1 MTGAA
6 NPATAAADPL
16 LQVRGLRRS
25 FAGVHAVDGLDLDV
39 AQGSVT
45 GLIGPNG
52 CGKTTSVNC
61 ITGFDRSFTGE
72 VKMMEKPLAGL
83 APEAIARGGLMRTFQ
98 AIRVFD
104 SFTVLENVKLSMQSF
119 DGTTVWQALARTQQ
133 FRRTEH
139 ETESK
144 AYELLE
150 LVGLR
155 AKSHDAAGE
164 LSYGQK
170 KLLSLAGILM
180 SSPRLVI
187 LDEPVA
193 GVNPTRAMEI
203 ADIIKS
209 VKDRGT
215 TFLVI
220 EHNIPFVMRLCDSV
234 VVMDRGKRL
243 VQGPPEEIR
252 NDPAV
257 LEAYLGGAANVG
269 D

>member
-1 MTGAA
+1 MS
-6 NPATAAADPL
+6 ADSRHASTL
-16 LQVRGLRRS
+16 LEVRNLRRS

-39 AQGSVT
+39 AQGSIT

-72 VKMMEKPLAGL
+72 VNMAGAPFAGL
-83 APEAIARGGLMRTFQ
+83 GPDSIARRGMMRTFQ

-104 SFTVLENVKLSMQSF
+104 SFTVLENVKMAMQSF
-119 DGTTVWQALARTQQ
+119 DGSSALQALAHTPR
-133 FRRTEH
+133 FRRTEA
-139 ETESK
+139 ETEKK
-144 AYELLE
+144 AQELLE
-150 LVGLR
+150 LVGLA
-155 AKSHDAAGE
+155 AKAGDAAGE

-180 SSPRLVI
+180 SSPRLVM

-209 VKDRGT
+209 VNALGT
-215 TFLVI
+215 TFLII
-220 EHNIPFVMRLCDSV
+220 EHNIPFIMRLCDSII
-234 VVMDRGKRL
+234 VMDRGKRL
-243 VQGPPEEIR
+243 VQGTPDEIR
-252 NDPAV
+252 GDPAV

-269 D
+269 G

>member
-1 MTGAA
+1 MSAA
-6 NPATAAADPL
+6 VNIAAADRPL
-16 LQVRGLRRS
+16 LRVSDLRRS
-25 FAGVHAVDGLDLDV
+25 FAGVHAVDGLDIEV
-39 AQGSVT
+39 AEGSVT
-45 GLIGPNG
+45 GMIGPNG

-61 ITGFDRSFTGE
+61 ITGFDRSFTGRVDMAE
-72 VKMMEKPLAGL
+72 VPLAGRR
-83 APEAIARGGLMRTFQ
+83 PDAIARGGLMRTFQ

-119 DGTTVWQALARTQQ
+119 DETTVWQALARTPQY
-133 FRRTEH
+133 RRKED
-139 ETESK
+139 ETE
-144 AYELLE
+144 ARALE
-150 LVGLR
+150 LVGLLPKAGDR
-155 AKSHDAAGE
+155 AGE

-180 SSPRLVI
+180 SRPRLVI

-203 ADIIKS
+203 ADIIKA
-209 VKDRGT
+209 VNARGT
-215 TFLVI
+215 AFLVI

-234 VVMDRGKRL
+234 IVMDRGKRL
-243 VQGPPEEIR
+243 VQGTPEEIR

-257 LEAYLGGAANVG
+257 LEAYLGGAVNVG

>member
-1 MTGAA
+1 MNGVAT
-6 NPATAAADPL
+6 PAPAAAGL
-16 LQVRGLRRS
+16 LQVRDLRRS

-104 SFTVLENVKLSMQSF
+104 SFTVLENVKLSLQSF
-119 DGTTVWQALARTQQ
+119 DGTTVWQALVRTQQ
-133 FRRTEH
+133 FRRTED
-139 ETESK
+139 ETEAK

-150 LVGLR
+150 MVGLR

-193 GVNPTRAMEI
+193 GVNPSRAMEI
-203 ADIIKS
+203 ADIIKA
-209 VKDRGT
+209 VNDRGT
-215 TFLVI
+215 TFLII

-243 VQGPPEEIR
+243 VQGTPEQIR

>member
-1 MTGAA
+1 MSAV
-6 NPATAAADPL
+6 ADPAAVHPL
-16 LQVRGLRRS
+16 LRVRNLRRS
-25 FAGVHAVDGLDLDV
+25 FAGVHAVDGLDIDV
-39 AQGSVT
+39 AAGSIT
-45 GLIGPNG
+45 GMIGPNG

-61 ITGFDRSFTGE
+61 ITGFDRSFTGQ
-72 VKMMEKPLAGL
+72 VDMAQTPLAGRT
-83 APEAIARGGLMRTFQ
+83 PDAIARGGLMRTFQ

-104 SFTVLENVKLSMQSF
+104 TFSVLENVKLSMQSF
-119 DGTTVWQALARTQQ
+119 DGTTVWQSLARTSR
-133 FRRTEH
+133 FRRKEE
-139 ETESK
+139 ETE
-144 AYELLE
+144 ARALDLLE
-150 LVGLR
+150 LVGLLP
-155 AKSHDAAGE
+155 KIGDMAGE

-180 SSPRLVI
+180 SDPRLVI

-209 VKDRGT
+209 VNGRGT
-215 TFLVI
+215 SFLII

-234 VVMDRGKRL
+234 IVMDRGKRL
-243 VQGPPEEIR
+243 VQGTPEQIR
-252 NDPAV
+252 DDPAV

>member
-1 MTGAA
+1 MSSSQTAA
-6 NPATAAADPL
+6 NL
-16 LQVRGLRRS
+16 IEVRGLRRS

-61 ITGFDRSFTGE
+61 ITGFDRGFTGQ
-72 VKMMEKPLAGL
+72 VDMEGKPLAGL
-83 APEAIARGGLMRTFQ
+83 APDAIARGGLMRTFQ

-104 SFTVLENVKLSMQSF
+104 TFTVLENVKLAMQSF
-119 DGTTVWQALARTQQ
+119 DGVSTLQALARTPKL
-133 FRRTEH
+133 RRTEE
-139 ETESK
+139 ETEAK
-144 AYELLE
+144 AHELLA
-150 LVGLR
+150 LVGLS
-155 AKSHDAAGE
+155 AKSNDAAGE

-180 SSPRLVI
+180 SGPRLVI

-203 ADIIKS
+203 ADIIKT
-209 VKDRGT
+209 VNARGT
-215 TFLVI
+215 TFLII

-243 VQGPPEEIR
+243 VQDTPDAIR